1 MAKYLVTFN
10 DQINE
15 IEINGFKT
23 MTEKEVE
30 NFEKLAESIM
40 WGFSYK
46 LGSGKKLHFSDGN
59 DFLSKFEFKILTF
72 EEDRNLK
79 KLFNGEFGTFIT
91 EDKLESITKEED
103 DGYIDDLDDYD
114 EDDYMDKDDRDVDY
128 YSDDDDY

>member
-15 IEINGFKT
+15 IEIHGFKT

-30 NFEKLAESIM
+30 NFETLAESIT
-40 WGFSYK
+40 WSFSYK
-46 LGSGKKLHFSDGN
+46 LGNGKKLRFTDGN
-59 DFLSKFEFKILTF
+59 DFLSKFEFKELSF
-72 EEDRNLK
+72 DEDRNLK

-91 EDKLESITKEED
+91 EDELESITKEED

>member
-15 IEINGFKT
+15 IEIHGFKT

-30 NFEKLAESIM
+30 NFETLAESIT

-46 LGSGKKLHFSDGN
+46 LGNGKKLHFTDGN
-59 DFLSKFEFKILTF
+59 DFLSKFEFKELSF
-72 EEDRNLK
+72 DEDRNLK

-91 EDKLESITKEED
+91 EDELESITKEED